1 MTTPRVD
8 DPTDTRTEYQKMV
21 AGDWYRYRLS
31 AELGEITARNHE
43 ASRRLAE
50 VYRVDPEKALVMLR
64 DLLGEVGEGVD
75 FRPPFSVEYGHH
87 LTIGRGSFVNADFL
101 ALGGGRITIGEDVL
115 IGPGVRFYTPN
126 HPLDP
131 DLRRAGYERVA
142 PIVIRDNVW
151 IGGSAVILPGV
162 TVGADSIVGAGS
174 VVTKDVPPATVVAGN
189 PARVI
194 KHLRDADPS

>member
-1 MTTPRVD
+1 MTRLPGD

-43 ASRRLAE
+43 ASRRLTE
-50 VYRVDPEKALVMLR
+50 VYRADPQTALVMFR
-64 DLLGEVGEGVD
+64 DLLGFVGEGVD

-87 LTIGRGSFVNADFL
+87 VSIGRGTFVNADFL

-131 DLRRAGYERVA
+131 DHRRAGYERVL
-142 PIVIRDNVW
+142 PIVVGDNVW
-151 IGGSAVILPGV
+151 IGGSAILLPGV
-162 TVGADSIVGAGS
+162 TVGADAIVGAGA
-174 VVTKDVPPATVVAGN
+174 VVTRDVPPATVVAGN

-194 KHLRDADPS
+194 RRLREDAAS

>member
-1 MTTPRVD
+1 MTALPGD

-31 AELGEITARNHE
+31 PELGEITARNHE

-50 VYRVDPEKALVMLR
+50 IYREDPEKGLVAFR
-64 DLLGEVGEGVD
+64 ELLGEVGEGVD

-87 LTIGRGSFVNADFL
+87 VTIGRGTFINADFL
-101 ALGGGRITIGEDVL
+101 ALGGGRIVIGEDVL

-131 DLRRAGYERVA
+131 AHRRAGYERVL
-142 PIVIRDNVW
+142 PITVEDNVW
-151 IGGSAVILPGV
+151 IGGSAIVLPGV
-162 TVGADSIVGAGS
+162 TVGADAIVGAGA

-194 KHLRDADPS
+194 KHLGDAAAG